1 MATTADI
8 RKGFAFTLEGKMYLV
23 VDFQHVKP
31 GKGGAFVRTKVRN
44 LENNNVVE
52 LTFNSGKSLDEIR
65 LERNPFQFLY
75 REQKDYVF
83 MNTETYE
90 QISIDE
96 SSLQGKEL
104 YLKENMEVNLLS
116 VEHKFI
122 DIEVPFFV
130 DLEITETEPGIK
142 GNTVSGGSKPAVCET
157 GLKVIVPLFVNLGDR
172 IKIDTRTGEY
182 VERV

>member
-8 RKGFAFTLEGKMYLV
+8 RKGFAFALEGKMYLV

-44 LENNNVVE
+44 LENNNMCE

-65 LERNPFQFLY
+65 LERNPFQYLY
-75 REQKDYVF
+75 KEQNDYVF

-96 SSLQGKEL
+96 GALQGKEL
-104 YLKENMEVNLLS
+104 YLKENMDVNLLS
-116 VEHKFI
+116 VDEKFI

-157 GLKVIVPLFVNLGDR
+157 GLKVVVPLFVNLGDK

>member
-31 GKGGAFVRTKVRN
+31 GKGGAFVRTKVKN

-65 LERNPFQFLY
+65 LERNPFQYLY
-75 REQKDYVF
+75 KEHDDYVF
-83 MNTETYE
+83 MNNETFE
-90 QISIDE
+90 QVSISE
-96 SSLQGKEL
+96 SVLQGKEY
-104 YLKENMEVNLLS
+104 YLKENMEVTLLA
-116 VEHKFI
+116 VEHKII
-122 DIEVPFFV
+122 DVEVPFFV
-130 DLEITETEPGIK
+130 NLEITETEPGIK

-157 GLKVIVPLFVNLGDR
+157 GLKVIVPLFIGIGDK

>member
-65 LERNPFQFLY
+65 FERNPFQFLY